1 MIRINV
7 EITVSEQK
15 RAKVLDNIL
24 RLAEKSRKET
34 GCAGYEIFENSTR
47 PESLLILETWER
59 TPRLWQHTSK
69 RNTSPLWFRLHTRTR
84 RKWKSR
90 NFRSEK
96 NDAKRSA
103 AGIL

>member
-47 PESLLILETWER
+47 PESLLILETWE
-59 TPRLWQHTSK
+59 
-69 RNTSPLWFRLHTRTR
+69 SPEALAAHEQTEHFTTLVPITHE
-84 RKWKSR
+84 
-90 NFRSEK
+90 NSEK
-96 NDAKRSA
+96 M
-103 AGIL
+103 GIKKFSF